1 MSEHFFSGV
10 GITLSLW
17 QHAFFGSLQVAASA
31 DATLRSRIC
40 SGVKALDF
48 TVRTFFGMEQSLSGT
63 QLWRKKTLERSI
75 FRVLVGVFYG
85 KMARTNLVK
94 TVEFTAG
101 YTKTHLLPP
110 KHLIKQ

>member
-1 MSEHFFSGV
+1 MGPPVATISWPFGYWWLCISELFGMTYVYPSMSEHFFSGV

-48 TVRTFFGMEQSLSGT
+48 TVRMLFGMEHSLFGT
-63 QLWRKKTLERSI
+63 QLW
-75 FRVLVGVFYG
+75 
-85 KMARTNLVK
+85 
-94 TVEFTAG
+94 
-101 YTKTHLLPP
+101 TKF
-110 KHLIKQ
+110 